1 MVIDYIISIAVL
13 VALFFSIAIIYVLKE
28 KLDALGEC
36 IKDIQTYMD
45 STDEQVSEEDESK
58 EEDKKGLEN
67 LASSVFNLVD
77 EILDG
82 KKELEDIDN
91 EEQSNI

>member
-13 VALFFSIAIIYVLKE
+13 VALFFNIAIIYVLKE
-28 KLDALGEC
+28 KLDALGKY
-36 IKDIQTYMD
+36 I
-45 STDEQVSEEDESK
+45 DEHMSEEEKSEENKSEDDDES

-91 EEQSNI
+91 EE